1 MDILDILDNLDDLNL
16 NGNSIPDTD
25 KGMLELILK
34 AILRSNTNA

>member
-16 NGNSIPDTD
+16 NGNSISNTD

-34 AILRSNTNA
+34 AILRSNANA